1 MEEAAA
7 LVFYYAATVFG
18 YVLSQVGLQGSEVV
32 CGDEC
37 ELIAAN
43 PRCNNVCGAAADRQG

>member
-1 MEEAAA
+1 MECAAA
-7 LVFYYAATVFG
+7 LDFYFADSVLG

-43 PRCNNVCGAAADRQG
+43 PRCDNVCGAAADRQG